1 MERVETTFWLDFSIA
16 DKFGLSAIKDTY
28 RRAFDCWKNDY
39 RYLTEL
45 VMVLNHKIWEHYE
58 KGNKQKSKLYNDLWI
73 KADAYA
79 INNLKDDELM
89 YFYMVT
95 DQGVARMYRKYYLD
109 NIYDNE
115 NCREELKKAM
125 YKVVKKFFESE
136 VDQLW
141 KLNGI

>member
-95 DQGVARMYRKYYLD
+95 D
-109 NIYDNE
+109 
-115 NCREELKKAM
+115 
-125 YKVVKKFFESE
+125 
-136 VDQLW
+136 
-141 KLNGI
+141 